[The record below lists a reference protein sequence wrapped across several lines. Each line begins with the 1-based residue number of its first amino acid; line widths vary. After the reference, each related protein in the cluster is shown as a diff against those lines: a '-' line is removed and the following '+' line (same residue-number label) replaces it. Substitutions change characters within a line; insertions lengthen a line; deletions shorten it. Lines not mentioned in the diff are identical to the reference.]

1 LSAFADVDAEI
12 PACQPCQ
19 NSGSICEY
27 TDGRSGEVHPRS
39 FIHDLESQ
47 LLHLERQLE
56 AVGQTEAE
64 ESPATSTL
72 RSDDEHAQDL
82 IRVGGEGHAHF
93 IGASSGITL
102 IFDPILAA

>member
-1 LSAFADVDAEI
+1 MYANVDAEI

-56 AVGQTEAE
+56 GVGQTEAE

-93 IGASSGITL
+93 IGASSGTTP
-102 IFDPILAA
+102 IFNPVLAT